1 MLKMKAPAAALLTVA
16 LIGCTPLTASAPVT
30 VAAATPKSTA
40 TAAPAAVKAS
50 APIKVQNTDVTLLF
64 DGVELQ
70 PPAGQYV
77 FMYNNT
83 TYVPLR
89 FMSYA
94 LQKSVSWDAKNLK
107 VTVAEPSSSEL
118 VVIKEYLMN
127 ATADATFTQKSIALN
142 NVQASYVFNGT
153 AKALPAGQSS
163 YLLNGSIY
171 VPLRFL
177 SESVGNSISW
187 NPKTKTITAS
197 SKDFEGIMASSK
209 PAGNGASPSASATPA
224 PAATPEP
231 SGAAAGGAGSA
242 GAGGGTGTGSGK
254 VSYESITSET
264 EAKLNALQSQSQ
276 STLMGIALEYI
287 SATDAAAKQSIKE
300 KGIQQLA
307 SFTASFNSIIAD
319 AEQKLNNN
327 GYSTDIIKQY
337 RSEFESQLQQGK
349 DIAEKM
355 AG

>member
-1 MLKMKAPAAALLTVA
+1 MFKMKAPAAALLTVA

-30 VAAATPKSTA
+30 VAAATPASTA
-40 TAAPAAVKAS
+40 KAAPAPKAA
-50 APIKVQNTDVTLLF
+50 APIKVQNTDVTMLF

-94 LQKSVSWDAKNLK
+94 LQKSVSWDAKSLK

-127 ATADATFTQKSIALN
+127 ATADAAFTQKSIALN
-142 NVQASYVFNGT
+142 NVKASYVFNGT

-209 PAGNGASPSASATPA
+209 PADNGTSPSASATPA

-242 GAGGGTGTGSGK
+242 GAGGGTGSGK

-264 EAKLNALQSQSQ
+264 EAKLSALQSQST
-276 STLMGIALEYI
+276 SALMSIAFEYVA
-287 SATDAAAKQSIKE
+287 ATDAAAKQSIKA

-327 GYSTDIIKQY
+327 GYSTAIISQY
-337 RSEFESQLQQGK
+337 RAAFEADLEKGRA
-349 DIAEKM
+349 IAEGIGK
-355 AG
+355 

>member
-1 MLKMKAPAAALLTVA
+1 MFKMKVPAAALLTA
-16 LIGCTPLTASAPVT
+16 TLIGCTPLTASAPVT
-30 VAAATPKSTA
+30 VAAATPVSTA
-40 TAAPAAVKAS
+40 TTAPAAVKAS
-50 APIKVQNTDVTLLF
+50 APVRVQNTDVAMLF

-127 ATADATFTQKSIALN
+127 ATADAAFTQKNIALN
-142 NVQASYVFNGT
+142 NVKASYVFNGT

-187 NPKTKTITAS
+187 NPKTKTITAN
-197 SKDFEGIMASSK
+197 SKEYEAGQASVKPTNDGSK
-209 PAGNGASPSASATPA
+209 PSASATPA

-231 SGAAAGGAGSA
+231 SSGAAAGGAGSA
-242 GAGGGTGTGSGK
+242 GAGGGTGSGK

-264 EAKLNALQSQSQ
+264 EAKLSALQSQST
-276 STLMGIALEYI
+276 SALMSIAFEYVA
-287 SATDAAAKQSIKE
+287 ATDAVAKQSIKA

-349 DIAEKM
+349 NIAEKM